1 MTETPYIESLSR
13 FCDIYAAH
21 RHLDRH
27 LRKQFEMAKITDL
40 TPADYVLL
48 AAIDQACGPGGWSS
62 SRVSELTGLNLKTVS
77 YNVRKLQEIGV
88 LSSRGAITD
97 RTLASMTQIRNI
109 LDGAKSAMQQ
119 APKPEFETMARFYAE
134 AAE

>member
-1 MTETPYIESLSR
+1 MTATPYIESLPR

-62 SRVSELTGLNLKTVS
+62 WRVSELTGLNQKTVS

-88 LSSRGAITD
+88 LCSRGAITD
-97 RTLASMTQIRNI
+97 RTLASMTKIRNI
-109 LDGAKSAMQQ
+109 LNRAKAAMQQ
-119 APKPEFETMARFYAE
+119 APKPEVETMARFYAE

>member
-1 MTETPYIESLSR
+1 MTANPYIEALSR

-48 AAIDQACGPGGWSS
+48 AAIDEACGPGGWTP
-62 SRVSELTGLNLKTVS
+62 SRVSQITGLNPKTVS
-77 YNVRKLQEIGV
+77 HNVRKLQEIGV
-88 LSSRGAITD
+88 LCSRGAITD
-97 RTLASMTQIRNI
+97 RTLASMTKIRNI
-109 LDGAKSAMQQ
+109 LDGAKAAMQQ
-119 APKPEFETMARFYAE
+119 APQPVVETMARFYAE